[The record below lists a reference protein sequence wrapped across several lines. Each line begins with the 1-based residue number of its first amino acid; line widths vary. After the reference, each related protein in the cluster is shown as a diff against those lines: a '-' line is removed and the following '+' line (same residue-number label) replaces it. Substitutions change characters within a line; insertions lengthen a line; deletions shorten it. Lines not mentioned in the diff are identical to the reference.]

1 MPPAEGG
8 AVGGRAGEGGA
19 VPREGL
25 SEGGAVRPE
34 GLRVLPEGRLSYGMQ
49 LPITSLSTLYAEPWE
64 VEAGPADLR
73 KVATAADRL
82 GFAYLATCDHVAVPV
97 RLAAAMGTVWYDPV
111 ATLAHLAAV
120 TERTL
125 LVSHV
130 AVAALRHPLALA
142 KQYATV
148 DRLAGGRLVLGVGAG
163 HVREEFQALG
173 VDFGRRGAILDETVD
188 ALKEALGPSEFPQFS
203 GRRFAFRGLGQAPRP
218 ARTPR
223 PPIWV
228 GGSSPA
234 ALRRAAQ
241 RGDGWLSQGDRRDQL
256 PQRIATLRRLR
267 EEAGLGGLGGSFA
280 VGAISEALYVGTLT
294 WDTGARTLTGL
305 PGTLAESLRVYG
317 AMGVNQIQVRFRCR
331 DLGEL
336 LDQMEAFA
344 DGVAPLLD
352 G

>member
-1 MPPAEGG
+1 MRPGER
-8 AVGGRAGEGGA
+8 RAA
-19 VPREGL
+19 RVSPSGL
-25 SEGGAVRPE
+25 Q
-34 GLRVLPEGRLSYGMQ
+34 VLPEGRLSYGMQ
-49 LPITSLSTLYAEPWE
+49 LPVTSLSTLYAEPWE
-64 VEAGPADLR
+64 VEAGPAELR
-73 KVATAADRL
+73 EVAAAADRL

-125 LVSHV
+125 LLSHV

-223 PPIWV
+223 PPLWV

-267 EEAGLGGLGGSFA
+267 EEAGLGGLGGPFA
-280 VGAISEALYVGTLT
+280 VGAITEALYVGTPS
-294 WDTGARTLTGL
+294 WDTGARTLTGR

-352 G
+352 D